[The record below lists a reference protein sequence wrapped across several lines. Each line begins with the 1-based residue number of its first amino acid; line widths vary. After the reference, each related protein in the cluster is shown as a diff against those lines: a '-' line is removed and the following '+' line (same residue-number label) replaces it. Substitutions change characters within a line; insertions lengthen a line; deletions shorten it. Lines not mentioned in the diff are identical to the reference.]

1 MKILKKW
8 GALVLTLA
16 VLAVGLGVFAWHTA
30 RPVELNPAEL
40 TLAETV
46 EPYPGAELS
55 LEING
60 ALISLT
66 FSNHSEARLESGA
79 SVDGDR
85 NLFFTGGLQVLLD
98 GQWYKV
104 PSEPYATA
112 GVGLELEPGDSVSG
126 QYSLSPYGKLPDGQY
141 RIAFV
146 YWQSSLGEEDP
157 LLRQSYRQSYAEFRL
172 EYGRPQL

>member
-16 VLAVGLGVFAWHTA
+16 VLAVGLGVFALYTA

-40 TLAETV
+40 TPAETV
-46 EPYPGAELS
+46 ESCPGAELS
-55 LEING
+55 LAVKGKLME
-60 ALISLT
+60 LT

-172 EYGRPQL
+172 EYGHPQL

>member
-16 VLAVGLGVFAWHTA
+16 VLAVGLGVFALYTA
-30 RPVELNPAEL
+30 RPVELNLAEL

-46 EPYPGAELS
+46 ESCPGAELS
-55 LEING
+55 LAVKGKLME
-60 ALISLT
+60 LT
-66 FSNHSEARLESGA
+66 FSNHSGARLESGA

-85 NLFFTGGLQVLLD
+85 NLLFTGGLQVLLD

-172 EYGRPQL
+172 EYGHPQL